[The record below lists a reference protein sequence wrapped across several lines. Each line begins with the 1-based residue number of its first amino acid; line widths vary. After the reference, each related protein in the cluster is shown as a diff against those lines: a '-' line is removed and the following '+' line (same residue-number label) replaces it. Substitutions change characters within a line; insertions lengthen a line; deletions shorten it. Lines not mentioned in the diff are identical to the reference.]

1 MTEQAVVA
9 MALKV
14 NGSYQQFYVKIVDQ
28 MGEWTRFG
36 VGMAHLIACLQG
48 GLYVFLG

>member
-1 MTEQAVVA
+1 VA

-28 MGEWTRFG
+28 MGNG
-36 VGMAHLIACLQG
+36 QG
-48 GLYVFLG
+48 LELGWHI